1 MVLTPEEAEESDFD
15 ISDDKNYEL
24 KKCVVKIERLK
35 TLDAIVSNIPSEK
48 PNLVP
53 DQPDNQL
60 KDQVSDPANKCDAG
74 DTNLKVEGDV
84 TRPTCDAHNKS
95 DGRQIEDFKTQN
107 KELDKSFKCSQCDAI
122 FDSDV
127 LLQSHIRVMHSDD
140 IPEREVRQKET
151 HQGVTHKSETHQ
163 SVTRKSETQQIETY
177 QSVAHKSETRQS
189 ERHHSVTHKSETQQ
203 SERHQ
208 SVTHKSETQQSKLP
222 FLCRVCNTRL
232 SLEELML
239 HACDDEPTIAKS
251 RILKNGAQPTM
262 KKPIAK
268 QQRSMHQGVS
278 DSKLGLDDNQ
288 GSDSGIVDDSEEK
301 MDCDVAIKSEP
312 TTASGQLEFTDE
324 GDAMQQILK
333 ATAYACSICDRRFKY
348 KGDLV
353 HHTLIVHEKKM
364 LPKCDICGKL
374 FKDVR
379 RHQVT
384 IL

>member
-24 KKCVVKIERLK
+24 KECVVKIERLK
-35 TLDAIVSNIPSEK
+35 TLDAIVSKIPSEK
-48 PNLVP
+48 SNLVP
-53 DQPDNQL
+53 DQPENPL

-74 DTNLKVEGDV
+74 NIDLKVEGDV

-107 KELDKSFKCSQCDAI
+107 KELNKSFKCSHCDAI

-127 LLQSHIRVMHSDD
+127 LLQSHIRVMHSDN

-151 HQGVTHKSETHQ
+151 HHSVTHKSETHQSETHQ
-163 SVTRKSETQQIETY
+163 SVTRKSETQQIET
-177 QSVAHKSETRQS
+177 
-189 ERHHSVTHKSETQQ
+189 
-203 SERHQ
+203 HQ

-232 SLEELML
+232 SLEDLML
-239 HACDDEPTIAKS
+239 HACEDEPTIAKS
-251 RILKNGAQPTM
+251 RVLKNGAQPTM

-268 QQRSMHQGVS
+268 HQGVS

-364 LPKCDICGKL
+364 LPKCEICGKL